1 MKKEYIEL
9 YKEALK
15 ARENAYVPYSKFKVG
30 AAILLKNG
38 TIISGFNIENSS
50 YGLCNCAERNALFR
64 TYMEGFNKDDIDV
77 LLVIADTLR
86 AVSPCGAC
94 RQVMSEL
101 MNLDTK
107 VILTN
112 LHDDVIETTVDKLIP
127 YSFNSGD
134 LNV

>member
-1 MKKEYIEL
+1 MKKEYIDL
-9 YKEALK
+9 YNEAVK
-15 ARENAYVPYSKFKVG
+15 ARDNAYVPYSKFKVG

-38 TIISGFNIENSS
+38 KIISGFNIENSS

-64 TYMEGFNKDDIDV
+64 TYMEGFSKDDIDV

-101 MNLDTK
+101 MKLDTK

>member
-1 MKKEYIEL
+1 MKKEYIDL
-9 YKEALK
+9 YNEAVK
-15 ARENAYVPYSKFKVG
+15 ARDNAYVPYSKFKVG

-38 TIISGFNIENSS
+38 KIISGFNIENSS

-64 TYMEGFNKDDIDV
+64 TYMEGYNKEDIDV

-101 MNLDTK
+101 MKLDTK

>member
-9 YKEALK
+9 YNEALK

-38 TIISGFNIENSS
+38 KIISGFNIENSS

>member
-9 YKEALK
+9 YNEAVK

-30 AAILLKNG
+30 AAVLLKNG
-38 TIISGFNIENSS
+38 KIVSGFNIENSS

-64 TYMEGFNKDDIDV
+64 TYMEGYKKEDIEA
-77 LLVIADTLR
+77 LLVLADTDR

-101 MNLDTK
+101 MNLETL
-107 VILTN
+107 VVLTN
-112 LHDDVIETTVDKLIP
+112 LKGDVIETNVDKLIP
-127 YSFNSGD
+127 YSFNSED

>member
-9 YKEALK
+9 YNEAVK

-38 TIISGFNIENSS
+38 KIISGFNIENSS

-77 LLVIADTLR
+77 LLVIADTDR

-101 MNLDTK
+101 MKLDTK

-112 LHDDVIETTVDKLIP
+112 LHDDTIETTVDKLIP